1 MITFD
6 IPVKKTDTVVVL
18 VIRPQ
23 GSGGAALGRALGLSL
38 EIKQHFARS
47 LDEICYGKIRS
58 HPQAWQDDIL
68 RI

>member
-1 MITFD
+1 M
-6 IPVKKTDTVVVL
+6 VL
-18 VIRPQ
+18 EIRPQ